1 MSKEFKDVETV
12 IGSTVKIEGD
22 FKGEGD
28 IIVEG
33 IVEGTLKT
41 RRNLTVGENAKINAS
56 VEAGNAFVAGIIN
69 GNVKIGEALELSG
82 TAKIKGDVEAKIL
95 TVATGAQ
102 INGVVKMGGEAVAVE
117 TEEKKK

>member
-1 MSKEFKDVETV
+1 MSKDFKDVETI

-33 IVEGTLKT
+33 VVEGTLKT
-41 RRNLTVGENAKINAS
+41 RRNLTVGEAAKIKAG
-56 VEAGNAFVAGIIN
+56 VEAGSAFVAGEVL
-69 GNVKIGEALELSG
+69 GDLKIAESLELTAS
-82 TAKIKGDVEAKIL
+82 AKITGDIEAKIL

-102 INGVVKMGGEAVAVE
+102 INGSVKMGGEVATEKV
-117 TEEKKK
+117 EEKKK